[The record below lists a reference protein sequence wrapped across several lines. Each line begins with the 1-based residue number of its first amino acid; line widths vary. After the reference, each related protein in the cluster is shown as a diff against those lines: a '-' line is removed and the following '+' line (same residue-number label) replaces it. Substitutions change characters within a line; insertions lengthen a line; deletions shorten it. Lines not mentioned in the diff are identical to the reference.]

1 MDPRLSTSRKW
12 NPLPSELLKQIQS
25 VFKQS
30 FSAHIGGGSIVAAGK
45 IFPEEILISVGFRAE
60 KSIRQANWVISI
72 AYKKN
77 IDNVLQLLHLAVD
90 AAASLFEQTFS
101 AESDKDF
108 PRIWEEVDFE
118 GRKIYVQFSSVNSE
132 LEAEAD
138 KLLGKKEDPEKVAQ
152 GDWDEDLD
160 PAVIKAQLGIDD
172 SGDEGDG
179 H

>member
-12 NPLPSELLKQIQS
+12 SPLPTELMKQIQS
-25 VFKQS
+25 VFKQN
-30 FSAHIGGGSIVAAGK
+30 FSAQIGRGTIVAEGK

-60 KSIRQANWVISI
+60 KAMRQANWLVSI

-77 IDNVLQLLHLAVD
+77 KDNVLQLLHLAVD

-108 PRIWEEVDFE
+108 PRLWEEVDFE
-118 GRKIYVQFSSVNSE
+118 GRKIYVQFTSANSE

-138 KLLGKKEDPEKVAQ
+138 KLLGVKVEPGKVAQ

-160 PAVIKAQLGIDD
+160 PEAIKAQLGIDD
-172 SGDEGDG
+172 DDDEGEP